1 MQQNSLIEQI
11 EEKADFKSIG
21 AAIDLMERV
30 WSTIEAY
37 PDLGKSVSK
46 NIQEIENKI
55 KEWRL
60 KNIEDLGVK
69 KQNLIK
75 LLKADKMKDKD
86 CELEFEE

>member
-1 MQQNSLIEQI
+1 MCQTNILQNSLIEQI
-11 EEKADFKSIG
+11 QNKNDFKSIG

-55 KEWRL
+55 K
-60 KNIEDLGVK
+60 
-69 KQNLIK
+69 
-75 LLKADKMKDKD
+75 
-86 CELEFEE
+86 